1 MTINFRTGGTM
12 SPYRIGVVFGGRSV
26 EHEISV
32 LTAHQLI
39 AAIDKVKYEVIPI
52 YITKDGEW
60 LTGNNLLDLDFF
72 KKSQAELKRSCEPV
86 WLNPSMPKG
95 RVLIKAN
102 RNNWFQTIFKR
113 QTAIPIDMF
122 FPVIHGTNGEDGT
135 IQGAFEIAKVPYVGC
150 GVLSSAIG
158 MNKIATKALLQQ
170 VGLPVID
177 FIGFNRYDWLT
188 ESESII
194 DEIKRKF
201 NFPLFVKP
209 AELGSSI
216 GISRVADELELRS
229 AVEVALSFGTQVLIE
244 VAQTDCVE
252 INCSVIGYNKFKASV
267 CEQPITLSEFLKYE
281 DKYLSGNKAQGM
293 KGSSRKIPAP
303 ISPEFSALI
312 QKAAISAFKAIGG
325 MGISRVDFLVNLKEE
340 KFYVNEINTL
350 PGSLAFY
357 LWEASGIKFSELI
370 NQLINFAFEAYEDKQ
385 QTIYSYSTP
394 VFLGR
399 EALQSSSKFSGK

>member
-1 MTINFRTGGTM
+1 M
-12 SPYRIGVVFGGRSV
+12 SHYRIGIVFGGRSV

-39 AAIDKVKYEVIPI
+39 AAIDKEKYEVIPI
-52 YITKDGEW
+52 YITKSGEW

-72 KKSQAELKRSCEPV
+72 KKSQAEINRLCDTV
-86 WLNPSMPKG
+86 WLNPSMPEN
-95 RVLIKAN
+95 RVLIKEN
-102 RNNWFQTIFKR
+102 RKNWFQTIFNR
-113 QTAIPIDMF
+113 QTAIPIDVF
-122 FPVIHGTNGEDGT
+122 FPVLHGTNGEDGT

-158 MNKIATKALLQQ
+158 MNKIATKALLQS
-170 VGLPVID
+170 VGLPIID

-188 ESESII
+188 GNEKVI

-201 NFPLFVKP
+201 NYPMFVKP

-229 AVEVALSFGTQVLIE
+229 AVEVALIYGSQVLIE
-244 VAQTDCVE
+244 SAQTECVE

-267 CEQPITLSEFLKYE
+267 CEQPIALSEFLKYE
-281 DKYLSGNKAQGM
+281 DKYLAGNKAHGM
-293 KGSSRKIPAP
+293 KGASRKIPAP
-303 ISPEFSALI
+303 ISPEFSAQI
-312 QKAAISAFKAIGG
+312 QNAAIRAFKAIGG

-357 LWEASGIKFSELI
+357 LWEASGVNFSELI
-370 NQLINFAFEAYEDKQ
+370 NQLINFAFEAHEDKQ
-385 QTIYSYSTP
+385 QTTYTYSTP

-399 EALQSSSKFSGK
+399 EALQSSPKYSGK